1 MLATPRNKRAF
12 AAAAESHHLLVSTF
26 RSDRICTLLLVLFF
40 VFVSLVSLIAHL
52 SFFQFVYCRLA
63 AVLEAR
69 GISSII
75 RRLLTEVCLFLV
87 AKDGILI
94 LPQ

>member
-1 MLATPRNKRAF
+1 M
-12 AAAAESHHLLVSTF
+12 
-26 RSDRICTLLLVLFF
+26 RSKPK
-40 VFVSLVSLIAHL
+40 LVSLIAQIY
-52 SFFQFVYCRLA
+52 FFQFVYCRLA

-87 AKDGILI
+87 AKDPTIG